1 MKKKILSI
9 IGARPQFIKHFPLE
23 IELRKDFDLI
33 SLHTGQHYDDKM
45 SNIFFEELE
54 IIRPNHILSLLNTS
68 HAGQTAEM
76 LVAIE
81 EILIN
86 EKPDAVVVYGDTNST
101 LSGSLAAAKLNI
113 PIIHVEAGLRSF
125 NKEMPEE
132 INRIITDHL
141 ASLLFCSSEVGGVNL
156 KKEGI
161 FNGVF
166 LTGDL
171 MKDAQNKIIDQ
182 ICDDIPRS
190 YIYVTIH
197 RPYNTDN
204 INRLLEI
211 INTLNN
217 INKKIIFP
225 VHPRTM
231 KMLKKSNIELNQ
243 FINVSFIEPVGYI
256 DSLKYQKNAD
266 CIITDSGGIQK
277 EAYWFKTKC
286 ITLRSET
293 EWTETLNG
301 GWNQLIFNDLS
312 QLRQA
317 LNTIPNEDLYNY
329 NLYGN
334 GNAAIQICGHIKEF
348 LKEDLTSY

>member
-23 IELRKDFDLI
+23 LELRKEVELI

-45 SNIFFEELE
+45 SNVFFEELA
-54 IIRPNHILSLLNTS
+54 ISRPNYLLTLLNSS
-68 HAGQTAEM
+68 HAGQTGEM

-81 EILIN
+81 EVLIK
-86 EKPDAVVVYGDTNST
+86 EKPNAVLVYGDTNST
-101 LSGSLAAAKLNI
+101 LAGSLAAAKLNI

-125 NKEMPEE
+125 NKQMPEE

-141 ASLLFCSSEVGGVNL
+141 SSLLFCSSEVGAINL

-161 FNGVF
+161 INGVF

-171 MKDAQNKIIDQ
+171 MKDAQYNIMDKLQDA
-182 ICDDIPRS
+182 IPGN

-197 RPYNTDN
+197 RPYNTDD
-204 INRLLEI
+204 IDRLLNI
-211 INTLNN
+211 LSTLNH
-217 INKKIIFP
+217 IGKKIIFP
-225 VHPRTM
+225 VHPRTR
-231 KMLKKSNIELNQ
+231 KMLEKSNTILNQ
-243 FINVSFIEPVGYI
+243 FKNISFIKPVGYI
-256 DSLKYQKNAD
+256 DSLRYQNNAD
-266 CIITDSGGIQK
+266 CVITDSGGIQK

-301 GWNQLIFNDLS
+301 DWNQLIFNDLS
-312 QLRQA
+312 QLTQA
-317 LNTIPNEDLYNY
+317 INTLPNEDLYNN

-334 GNAAIQICGHIKEF
+334 GNAAEQICLEIKNY
-348 LKEDLTSY
+348 LNIGTIS